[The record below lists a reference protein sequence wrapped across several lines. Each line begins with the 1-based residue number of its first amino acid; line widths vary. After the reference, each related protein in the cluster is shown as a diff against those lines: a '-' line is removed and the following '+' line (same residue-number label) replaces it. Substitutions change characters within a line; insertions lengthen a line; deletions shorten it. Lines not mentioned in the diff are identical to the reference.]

1 MKRQYYSYVLLLIIL
16 HNYSSYSLADNFDLS
31 LLVGQAALGD
41 TSRFNEDSKI
51 SAGKQLVDIYVNSI
65 WRGQYIIDVN
75 HDGQHINL
83 ASKDISKLGL
93 NLSSTV
99 TEQAKQQQWTPI
111 DSLVKA
117 IHTKLDISKLKLN
130 ISVPQIA
137 IKQSDV
143 GYVDPEHW
151 DHGLQAIIFS
161 YNTNYYH
168 YKEKKHSKKNN
179 ENFFATLN
187 TGINVGTWQFRDE
200 SSYSYHSH
208 GNQGWKNN
216 TRYIYRPFSSIKSG
230 LTAGDFYTPAALF
243 NSIRI
248 RGISLASEIGM
259 LPNSSQNFVPVIRGI
274 AQTNALVSVYQSDNL
289 VFQEN
294 VPPGEFL
301 FKDIQPSAGSGDL
314 LVVIQEAD
322 GRKESFTV
330 AYSSVPEMLK
340 EGVYRY
346 NILAGQAQIT
356 NTHFQPQFI
365 QGEIY
370 YGLSNLV
377 TVYAGAIMN
386 DKYRSM
392 MLGSCW
398 NFIFGSFST
407 DVTHADTELSTGN
420 QSGQSYRISYSK
432 YLTSTS
438 TNLTLATYRYSTSG
452 YYSFVDSIYAH
463 DNYQAWNEYQTNLTK
478 MQSTNNNISHL
489 PLTTFDA
496 LRGFRAKNIFT
507 VNLNQ
512 KLGNDLGSIF
522 TSGTH
527 RDYWNT
533 SGSSREYQIGY
544 ANNYRNISYNVA
556 ASRIRNYNNN
566 EEVRYYLNINV
577 PISLFEKRA
586 NISLG
591 SYFTDSHYQ
600 QATISMSG
608 VTGKDDQIN
617 YTLTGTNLTGGNNL
631 VGGNVNYKH
640 PYSSITASYSEANNY
655 RQSGLGA
662 RGTIVTTPS
671 YLVFSGETGQTYT
684 IIDAPMA
691 NNMMVNANKTT
702 LTNKQ
707 GIVLVT
713 NSVPYRTNTYT
724 LTDTDKTSG
733 ADIVGN
739 MGYVAPYKGAV
750 SYIKLET
757 DQRQTFIFRASLVDH
772 NSLPFAAEVTD
783 LRGKNVG
790 NVGQSG
796 VLYIRDEQLPSSL
809 IIKLNMDG
817 KKECVINNPIITL
830 DKNRNLCQ

>member
-1 MKRQYYSYVLLLIIL
+1 M
-16 HNYSSYSLADNFDLS
+16 
-31 LLVGQAALGD
+31 
-41 TSRFNEDSKI
+41 
-51 SAGKQLVDIYVNSI
+51 
-65 WRGQYIIDVN
+65 
-75 HDGQHINL
+75 
-83 ASKDISKLGL
+83 
-93 NLSSTV
+93 
-99 TEQAKQQQWTPI
+99 
-111 DSLVKA
+111 
-117 IHTKLDISKLKLN
+117 
-130 ISVPQIA
+130 PQIA
-137 IKQSDV
+137 IKQSDA
-143 GYVDPEHW
+143 GYIAPEYW
-151 DHGLQAIIFS
+151 AHGHEAIIFS

-168 YKEKKHSKKNN
+168 YKEKKYSKTNN

-187 TGINVGTWQFRDE
+187 SGINLATWQFRDE
-200 SSYSYHSH
+200 SSYSYYSH
-208 GNQGWKNN
+208 GNQRWKNN
-216 TRYIYRPFSSIKSG
+216 TRYLYRPFSRIKSG
-230 LTAGDFYTPAALF
+230 LTAGDFYTPATLF

-274 AQTNALVSVYQSDNL
+274 AQTNALVSVYQNDNL

-330 AYSSVPEMLK
+330 PYSSVPEMLK

-346 NILAGQAQIT
+346 HILAGQAQVT
-356 NTHFQPQFI
+356 NTHFQPKFI
-365 QGEIY
+365 QGEIH

-392 MLGSCW
+392 MLGSGW
-398 NFIFGSFST
+398 NFIFGSLST
-407 DVTHADTELSTGN
+407 DVTHADTDLSTGN
-420 QSGQSYRISYSK
+420 QSGQRYRITYSK
-432 YLTSTS
+432 YVTLTS

-452 YYSFVDSIYAH
+452 YYSFIDSIYAS
-463 DNYQAWNEYQTNLTK
+463 DNYRAWNEYQTNLAK
-478 MQSTNNNISHL
+478 VQSANNNNISNL

-512 KLGNDLGSIF
+512 KLGNDFGSIF
-522 TSGTH
+522 ISGTH
-527 RDYWNT
+527 RDYWNAN
-533 SGSSREYQIGY
+533 GSSREYQIGY
-544 ANNYRNISYNVA
+544 ANNYRDISYNIA
-556 ASRIRNYNNN
+556 ASRIRNDNNN
-566 EEVRYYLNINV
+566 EKVRYYLNINV

-600 QATISMSG
+600 QTTVSMSG
-608 VTGKDDQIN
+608 VTGKDAQIN
-617 YTLTGTNLTGGNNL
+617 YTLTGTNLTVGNNL
-631 VGGNVNYKH
+631 VGGNINYKH
-640 PYSSITASYSEANNY
+640 PYSSISTSYSEANNY
-655 RQSGLGA
+655 RQGGLGA
-662 RGTIVTTPS
+662 RGTIIATPS
-671 YLVFSGETGQTYT
+671 YLTFSGETGQTYT

-739 MGYVAPYKGAV
+739 MGSVAPYHGAV
-750 SYIKLET
+750 NYIKLET

-783 LRGKNVG
+783 QRGKNVG
-790 NVGQSG
+790 NVGQSS
-796 VLYIRDEQLPSSL
+796 VLYIRGEQLPSPL

-817 KKECVINNPIITL
+817 KKECVIDNPIITM
-830 DKNRNLCQ
+830 DKYRNFCR